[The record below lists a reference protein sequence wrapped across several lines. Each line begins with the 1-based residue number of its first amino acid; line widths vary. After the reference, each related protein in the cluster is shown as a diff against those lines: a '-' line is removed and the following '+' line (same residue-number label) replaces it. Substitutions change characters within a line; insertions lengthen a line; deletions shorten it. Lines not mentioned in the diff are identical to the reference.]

1 MNSKVFFILQGK
13 VEFNVFRIAG
23 EVSLWLSKLMHFPG
37 SSSHCHDDIREGLV
51 RTVRMVLHNTYPTLS
66 EDGFNVLQS
75 SPPVIYITTSTYQD
89 AAEYICVQLGL
100 PRSTVRFIH
109 SLFYPLIQSLLFNSF
124 SYAFFLKH
132 GFNITSKNPVTHL
145 FIPLFILI
153 FLHSHWRKQ

>member
-1 MNSKVFFILQGK
+1 
-13 VEFNVFRIAG
+13 
-23 EVSLWLSKLMHFPG
+23 MHFPG

-109 SLFYPLIQSLLFNSF
+109 SFIHHPFILSFLHSLILFYLLIHPKTRFQHYIYKPCHLFTLYSLSYYFFILLFN
-124 SYAFFLKH
+124 L
-132 GFNITSKNPVTHL
+132 
-145 FIPLFILI
+145 
-153 FLHSHWRKQ
+153 

>member
-1 MNSKVFFILQGK
+1 MNLKVFFIIMQGK
-13 VEFNVFRIAG
+13 VEFKIFRIAG

-109 SLFYPLIQSLLFNSF
+109 S
-124 SYAFFLKH
+124 
-132 GFNITSKNPVTHL
+132 
-145 FIPLFILI
+145 FILLSSHPI
-153 FLHSHWRKQ
+153 FTY